1 MLEESDMAMD
11 HSGKMGT
18 ITSGDVARAA
28 NVSQATVSRVFNNSD
43 KVRAETVEQVKQA
56 ARDLGYTPN
65 AIARSLTS
73 KQTDMIAVVSVRFD
87 NPFYQTLLIKISDMI
102 AEMGKKVI
110 FIQTQFDQSLDD
122 ILYKVME
129 YQVDGIVVFSAAL
142 SAKLLDKFTR
152 VQIPLVIFNKYFD
165 SRNFFSVSSDN
176 LDAGRLVADHL
187 VERGHESFGFISGKQ
202 LSQISDFRYKGYT
215 ERLGELGFSKCQV
228 VAGDYSY
235 RSGYEGLLE
244 MKKKG
249 ALPRAVFCVNDL
261 MALGAMDAARQ
272 VLGMRIPEDIAF
284 VGFDNLEQSA
294 WNSYQLTS
302 VKQPIDEMVSHTF
315 HYLKN
320 KINKTET
327 SGGYILLKCK
337 LEERNST

>member
-1 MLEESDMAMD
+1 MAMD

>member
-1 MLEESDMAMD
+1 MAM
-11 HSGKMGT
+11 SQRGKVGA

-43 KVRAETVEQVKQA
+43 QVRAQTVEQVKKA

-110 FIQTQFDQSLDD
+110 FIQTQFNQSLED
-122 ILYKVME
+122 ILNEVME
-129 YQVDGIVVFSAAL
+129 YQVDGVVVLSAAF

-187 VERGHESFGFISGKQ
+187 VERGYQSFGFISGKQ
-202 LSQISDFRYKGYT
+202 LSQTSDFRYKGYT
-215 ERLGELGFSKCQV
+215 ERLQEFGVAKCQT

-235 RSGYEGLLE
+235 HSGYEGLLE
-244 MKKKG
+244 MNKKG
-249 ALPRAVFCVNDL
+249 PLPQAVFCVNDL

-272 VLGMRIPEDIAF
+272 VLGMRIPQDIAF

-294 WNSYQLTS
+294 WNSYRLTS
-302 VKQPIDEMVSHTF
+302 VRQPIDDMVSHTS

-320 KINKTET
+320 KMLKPET

-337 LEERNST
+337 LEERSTT

>member
-1 MLEESDMAMD
+1 MAMD
-11 HSGKMGT
+11 HSGKISA

-43 KVRAETVEQVKQA
+43 KVRAETVEQVKRA

-152 VQIPLVIFNKYFD
+152 IQIPLVIFNKYFD

-187 VERGHESFGFISGKQ
+187 AERGYESFGFISGKQ

-215 ERLGELGFSKCQV
+215 ERLGELGFAKCQV

-244 MKKKG
+244 MKRKG

-272 VLGMRIPEDIAF
+272 VLGMKVPEDIAF

-320 KINKTET
+320 KINKMET